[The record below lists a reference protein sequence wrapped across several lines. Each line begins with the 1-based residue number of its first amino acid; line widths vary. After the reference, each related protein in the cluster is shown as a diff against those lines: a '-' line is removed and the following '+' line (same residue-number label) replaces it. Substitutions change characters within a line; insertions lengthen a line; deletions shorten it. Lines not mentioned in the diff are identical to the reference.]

1 MNQYTEVL
9 YYIKSLGES
18 DVFVNTITKGQE
30 IDLNKGNIFPLL
42 NIDINTGSFTN
53 GQTIIFNIELSCLDI
68 RDINKEIVDD
78 KFWSN
83 DNEVDNHNSTLAT
96 LNRLWLI
103 MKRDFNE
110 NNITASENP
119 PLQKI
124 TFSDKNLLDG
134 WSLTFDLEIPNTTI
148 SLC

>member
-68 RDINKEIVDD
+68 RDINKEIVNE

>member
-78 KFWSN
+78 KFWLQ

>member
-1 MNQYTEVL
+1 MNQYTEL
-9 YYIKSLGES
+9 LEYIKTLGEA
-18 DVFVNTITKGQE
+18 DTFVNTITKGDD

-42 NIDINTGSFTN
+42 NIDINTASFTN

-68 RDINKEIVDD
+68 RDINKEITTD
-78 KFWSN
+78 KFWDQ
-83 DNEVDNHNSTLAT
+83 DNEVDNHNETLAT
-96 LNRLWLI
+96 LNRLWLN
-103 MKRDFNE
+103 MYRDFTD

-119 PLQKI
+119 ALQKI

-134 WSLTFDLEIPNTTI
+134 WSLTFDVEVPNTTI